1 MYLIF
6 LHTMKDRREI
16 HCIMKKILLIATGG
30 TIASKRSEDGLTPM
44 ISSEELLSYV
54 PKAREFCTIDAI
66 QVLNIDSTNIQPEY
80 WLTIVHAIKE
90 NYADYDG
97 FVICHGTDT
106 MAYTAAALS
115 YLVQNSSKPI
125 VLTGAQKPI
134 DLDVTDART
143 NLYDSLLYA
152 CHPSAHGVC
161 LVFDGSVIAGTRA
174 RKVRSKSYN
183 AFESINYPTLATIHD
198 GRVIQYIN
206 DGHYSAY
213 PAFYET
219 LCPSVFLLKLIP
231 GISPDVLSMIAEKYD
246 AIIIESYGV
255 GGIPSDSKRDFL
267 AEIDRLVAKG
277 KIIVMTTQVMHEGSD
292 MQVYAVGHVAK
303 ERYGLIEAFDMT
315 TEATVT
321 KLMWI
326 LGQTNSPQTIKSM
339 FYTTINRDILFQG

>member
-1 MYLIF
+1 
-6 LHTMKDRREI
+6 
-16 HCIMKKILLIATGG
+16 MKKILLIATGG
-30 TIASKRSEDGLTPM
+30 TIASKHSEDGLTPM
-44 ISSEELLSYV
+44 ITSEELLSYV
-54 PKAREFCTIDAI
+54 PEVKDFCTVDTI

-80 WLTIVHAIKE
+80 WLTMVQAIKD
-90 NYADYDG
+90 NYSAYDG

-115 YLVQNSSKPI
+115 YLIQNCAKPI

-143 NLYDSLLYA
+143 NLSDSLLYA
-152 CHPSAHGVC
+152 SYPGAHGVC
-161 LVFDGSVIAGTRA
+161 LVFDGNVIAGTRA
-174 RKVRSKSYN
+174 RKVRSKSYH
-183 AFESINYPTLATIHD
+183 AFESINFPVLATIHD

-206 DGHYSAY
+206 DSPASSY
-213 PAFYET
+213 PVFYDK
-219 LCPSVFLLKLIP
+219 LCPNVFLLKLVP
-231 GISPDVLSMIAEKYD
+231 GVSPDVLSLIAEKYD

-255 GGIPSDSKRDFL
+255 GGIPSDGRRDFL
-267 AEIDRLVAKG
+267 SEIDKLVAQG

-315 TEATVT
+315 TEALVT

-326 LGQTNSPQTIKSM
+326 LGQTRDPSTIKSM
-339 FYTTINRDILFQG
+339 FYTTINRDIMFQGH

>member
-1 MYLIF
+1 
-6 LHTMKDRREI
+6 
-16 HCIMKKILLIATGG
+16 MKKILLIATGG
-30 TIASKRSEDGLTPM
+30 TIASKHSEDGLTPM
-44 ISSEELLSYV
+44 ITSEELLSYV
-54 PKAREFCTIDAI
+54 PEVKEFCTVDTI

-80 WLTIVHAIKE
+80 WLTMVQAIKDH
-90 NYADYDG
+90 YSDYDG

-115 YLVQNSSKPI
+115 YLIQNSAKPI

-143 NLYDSLLYA
+143 NLSDSLLYA
-152 CHPSAHGVC
+152 SYPGAHGVC
-161 LVFDGSVIAGTRA
+161 LVFDGNVIAGTRA
-174 RKVRSKSYN
+174 RKVRSKSYH
-183 AFESINYPTLATIHD
+183 AFESINFPVLATIHD

-206 DGHYSAY
+206 DSPASSY
-213 PAFYET
+213 PVFYDK
-219 LCPSVFLLKLIP
+219 LCPNVFLLKLVP
-231 GISPDVLSMIAEKYD
+231 GVSPDVLSLIAEKYD

-255 GGIPSDSKRDFL
+255 GGIPSDGKRDFL
-267 AEIDRLVAKG
+267 SEIDKLVAQG

-315 TEATVT
+315 TEALVT

-326 LGQTNSPQTIKSM
+326 LGQTRDQNTIKSM
-339 FYTTINRDILFQG
+339 FYTTINRDIMFQGK